1 MKISYKVAGIDVKV
15 KEAEIK
21 LGEASV
27 EVEISA
33 EEMVTQFS
41 LFKEAVTFIKTEI
54 PSIVTMVKGL
64 DL

>member
-1 MKISYKVAGIDVKV
+1 MKVNYKIAGVDLKV
-15 KEAEIK
+15 EEIEVL

>member
-1 MKISYKVAGIDVKV
+1 MKVNYKIAGVDLKV
-15 KEAEIK
+15 EEVEVL

-27 EVEISA
+27 EIEISA

-54 PSIVTMVKGL
+54 PSIITMVKGL

>member
-1 MKISYKVAGIDVKV
+1 MKVNYKIAGVDLKV
-15 KEAEIK
+15 EEVEVL

-54 PSIVTMVKGL
+54 PSIITMVKGL

>member
-1 MKISYKVAGIDVKV
+1 MKVNYKIAGGDIKV
-15 KEAEIK
+15 EGVEVL

-54 PSIVTMVKGL
+54 PSIITMVKGL